1 MTENKKKPI
10 YILCVDGGGVKGAI
24 AAQFLSRLDTEVL
37 NNSLFD
43 TFDFYGGTSTGAM
56 IVSAIVYGQYSGM
69 DLTET
74 LCIPK
79 NLQRIMDTSILDKM
93 LDIIQPTPKY
103 DGKGKRQVMEE
114 NITDTDMKNSNGKS
128 VILSAYD
135 ILYNDPYFFKSWNS
149 KGVSILDAIDASSAA
164 PGYFPSIPIYIK
176 NEVRYFIDG
185 GVCANNIT
193 DCAYSDALQRYGK
206 DADIRILSIGTGKH
220 EADDDD
226 YNYVHRTL
234 HWGGLQWV
242 SKGNLI
248 QTLMSGPEECVDYR
262 TYAFTKAL
270 GHSYLRINGF
280 IENSSIDD
288 VSNSN
293 IKSLKETGDEWF
305 ENYKNELLSFFKV

>member
-1 MTENKKKPI
+1 MTKPI
-10 YILCVDGGGVKGAI
+10 YILCVDGGGVKGAA
-24 AAQFLSRLDTEVL
+24 AAQFLYRLETEIL
-37 NNSLFD
+37 NDNLFD

-56 IVSAIVYGQYSGM
+56 IVSAIVYGQYPGI
-69 DLTET
+69 DLIEK

-79 NLQRIMDTSILDKM
+79 NLQRIMDKSIWDKM
-93 LDIIQPTPKY
+93 LDLLQTKPKY

-114 NITDTDMKNSNGKS
+114 NIIDTDMKHSNGKS

-135 ILYNDPYFFKSWNS
+135 ILYNDPHFFKSWNS

-176 NEVRYFIDG
+176 NEVHYFIDG

-193 DCAYSDALQRYGK
+193 DCAYADALKRYGK

-220 EADDDD
+220 KEDDDD
-226 YNYVHRTL
+226 INYVGRTK
-234 HWGGLQWV
+234 HWGGVQWV

-262 TYAFTKAL
+262 TYTFTKAL

-280 IENSSIDD
+280 LDDDAIDN
-288 VSNSN
+288 VSDAN
-293 IKSLKETGDEWF
+293 IQLLKESGNEWF
-305 ENYKNELLSFFKV
+305 DNFKDELLTFFS